1 MAKQAVTN
9 IGISES
15 GLAAER
21 ELEKMKIRKQ
31 RIKNFTWSAFL
42 GIILCCGV
50 LFTACGGN
58 RTDEENRT
66 NEENGTDEENRI
78 NEERA
83 DEGNGADASVL
94 EHEWEEEETQKE
106 IPEKTQ
112 DTEDVTEQNKEK
124 FYQLAKEQG
133 LDETEAQVY
142 YERLCEDDVFRDG
155 TAVLISLYIEDLD
168 GNGQKDMI
176 AMVQEGAFYLYGEGG
191 IYFYM
196 NEDEAYCFRE
206 DYYPFSKNLNVVTGD
221 FDNDGNVEIVFESMG
236 TGCGGAGD
244 WYVVMLKYKNHGME
258 EMKLPAEP
266 DERHYI
272 RVQVTQEMQKDT
284 YSAYC
289 PYLDET
295 IFFEAENHSEPN
307 QVRVVGGSMSDY
319 FNICSMEYEGRDAL
333 VVSEYLCGEGGTVH
347 CVGIARFLMLWE
359 KDGSSRIEKWWIDQ
373 R

>member
-42 GIILCCGV
+42 GIILCCGA
-50 LFTACGGN
+50 LFIACGGSWSN
-58 RTDEENRT
+58 EENR
-66 NEENGTDEENRI
+66 TDEENRI

-83 DEGNGADASVL
+83 DEGNGAGASVL

-124 FYQLAKEQG
+124 FYQLAQEQG
-133 LDETEAQVY
+133 LDEAEAQVY

-206 DYYPFSKNLNVVTGD
+206 DYYPFCKNLNVVTGD

>member
-50 LFTACGGN
+50 LFTAWGGN
-58 RTDEENRT
+58 RSNEENR
-66 NEENGTDEENRI
+66 TDEENRI

-124 FYQLAKEQG
+124 FYQLAQEQG
-133 LDETEAQVY
+133 LDEAEAQVY

-168 GNGQKDMI
+168 GNGQKDI
-176 AMVQEGAFYLYGEGG
+176 
-191 IYFYM
+191 
-196 NEDEAYCFRE
+196 DRK
-206 DYYPFSKNLNVVTGD
+206 SVV
-221 FDNDGNVEIVFESMG
+221 
-236 TGCGGAGD
+236 
-244 WYVVMLKYKNHGME
+244 
-258 EMKLPAEP
+258 
-266 DERHYI
+266 
-272 RVQVTQEMQKDT
+272 
-284 YSAYC
+284 
-289 PYLDET
+289 
-295 IFFEAENHSEPN
+295 
-307 QVRVVGGSMSDY
+307 
-319 FNICSMEYEGRDAL
+319 
-333 VVSEYLCGEGGTVH
+333 
-347 CVGIARFLMLWE
+347 
-359 KDGSSRIEKWWIDQ
+359 
-373 R
+373 